1 MEKLNLR
8 TELQNDMYRMEISGH
23 SLLISDC
30 SPVGLYYEDRFNI
43 FDPVIYYSNHSDNQY
58 TYKEVMRYRFRA
70 IKQSDVLLVN
80 LNNIDIETSDDI
92 LYAYLNNV
100 PVIAFSDSNSNIDDQ
115 KIEQIDRV
123 EIGKD
128 ALTKVMMHVA
138 GYF

>member
-1 MEKLNLR
+1 MKKRIYLSGALGSDKD
-8 TELQNDMYRMEISGH
+8 DMMPYKWRKT
-23 SLLISDC
+23 
-30 SPVGLYYEDRFNI
+30 VKKWFGLYYEDRFNI
-43 FDPVIYYSNHSDNQY
+43 FDPVIYYSNHSDNKY

-123 EIGKD
+123 ETGKD

>member
-1 MEKLNLR
+1 MKKWF
-8 TELQNDMYRMEISGH
+8 
-23 SLLISDC
+23 
-30 SPVGLYYEDRFNI
+30 GLYYEDRFNI

-123 EIGKD
+123 ETGKD
-128 ALTKVMMHVA
+128 ALTKVMMHVGRFLTNELSYA
-138 GYF
+138 IKH